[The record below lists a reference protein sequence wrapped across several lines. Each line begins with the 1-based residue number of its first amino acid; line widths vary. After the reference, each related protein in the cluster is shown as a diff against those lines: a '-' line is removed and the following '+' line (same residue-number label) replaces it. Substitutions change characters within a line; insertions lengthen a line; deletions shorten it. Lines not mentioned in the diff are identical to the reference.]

1 MPKGGFSA
9 KQEKTCAKSLSSP
22 YLHRQLTLR
31 KGVSMDKK
39 IWSIIT
45 QTVVSVNRSIKK
57 FGRRTQYSDV
67 LIVRMYLWAVWHDR
81 PLSWAC
87 CRDHYNSLFRPRSLP
102 SISQFCRRVK
112 TKRFEKIMEVIN
124 ERLTQRDEKTKVSFF
139 DGKPLPVGENT
150 CDKEAK
156 NGYAGGCF
164 RHGYKLHAW
173 ATEDGRIPL
182 FHVLAMNAGEPNT
195 ARELLGRIDRG
206 CLVLA
211 DANYDSAKLYKAVDE
226 RGGFLLTPLK
236 GRAKSKNHL
245 KRMHKSRKRA
255 LELWKSFPEYCESL
269 LRNRVKIERIFSA
282 LTCFGGG
289 LSPLPSWVRKLS
301 RVQKWVSAKIIIYH
315 ARLLLKPHNL

>member
-1 MPKGGFSA
+1 
-9 KQEKTCAKSLSSP
+9 
-22 YLHRQLTLR
+22 
-31 KGVSMDKK
+31 MDKK
-39 IWSIIT
+39 IWSTIT
-45 QTVVSVNRSIKK
+45 QIVVSLNRSIKK

-67 LIVRMYLWAVWHDR
+67 LVVRMYLWSVWHDR

-102 SISQFCRRVK
+102 SVSQFCRRVK
-112 TKRFEKIMEVIN
+112 TKRFKVIIDAVN
-124 ERLTQRDEKTKVSFF
+124 ERLTQRDEETKVSFF

-156 NGYAGGCF
+156 NGYAGGGF
-164 RHGYKLHAW
+164 RHGYKLHVW

-182 FHVLAMNAGEPNT
+182 FRVLAMNAGEPNT
-195 ARELLGRIDRG
+195 ARELLSRIDRG
-206 CLVLA
+206 GLVLA

-226 RGGFLLTPLK
+226 RGGYLLTPLK

-245 KRMHKSRKRA
+245 KHMPESRKRA
-255 LELWKSFPEYCESL
+255 LKLWEKFPGYCESL
-269 LRNRVKIERIFSA
+269 LRYRCTIERIFSA

-301 RVQKWVSAKIIIYH
+301 RVEKWVSAKIIFYH
-315 ARLLLKPHNL
+315 ARLLVKQYNL

>member
-1 MPKGGFSA
+1 
-9 KQEKTCAKSLSSP
+9 
-22 YLHRQLTLR
+22 
-31 KGVSMDKK
+31 MDKK

-45 QTVVSVNRSIKK
+45 QRVVSVNRSIKK

-67 LIVRMYLWAVWHDR
+67 LIVRMYLWSVWHDR

-87 CRDHYNSLFRPRSLP
+87 CRNHYNSLFRPRSLP
-102 SISQFCRRVK
+102 SVSQFCRRVK
-112 TKRFEKIMEVIN
+112 TKRFRKIIDAVN
-124 ERLTQRDEKTKVSFF
+124 ERLTQRNEETKVSFF

-156 NGYAGGCF
+156 NGYAGGGF

-182 FHVLAMNAGEPNT
+182 FRVLAMNAGEPNT
-195 ARELLGRIDRG
+195 ARELLSRIDRG

-236 GRAKSKNHL
+236 GMAKSKNHL
-245 KRMHKSRKRA
+245 KRMPESRKRA
-255 LELWKSFPEYCESL
+255 LKLWEKFPRHCESL
-269 LRNRVKIERIFSA
+269 LIYRCTIERIFSA

-301 RVQKWVSAKIIIYH
+301 RVQKWVSAKIIFYH
-315 ARLLLKPHNL
+315 ARLLVKQYNL